1 VDPGRNLQK
10 ELENCQLGSDLAAPL
25 PRWELV
31 ALSHTLFVC
40 TTCKRAA
47 GDAPLGP
54 GFIDALG
61 AADLPSGM
69 AVVGTACMSNCA
81 RPLSVALAAPG
92 KATYMLA
99 EIDPAAD
106 LEPLVEL
113 AKLYVDKPDGQTK
126 LLERPKA
133 IRRKIIARVPAIPAE
148 F

>member
-1 VDPGRNLQK
+1 
-10 ELENCQLGSDLAAPL
+10 
-25 PRWELV
+25 
-31 ALSHTLFVC
+31 LSHTLFVC
-40 TTCKRAA
+40 TTCKRAS

-61 AADLPSGM
+61 AADLPQGM
-69 AVVGTACMSNCA
+69 QVVGTACMSNCA
-81 RPLSVALAAPG
+81 RPLSVALAVPG

-113 AKLYVDKPDGQTK
+113 AKLYAEKADGQTK

-133 IRRKIIARVPAIPAE
+133 IRRKIIARVPAALTEP
-148 F
+148 